1 MDIEKQTKV
10 LELIQV
16 LIEIIQQEANK
27 TNAKTKN
34 KTASNLIPGSFNMQ
48 RELSLIHNIGMTTYK
63 KG

>member
-34 KTASNLIPGSFNMQ
+34 KIA
-48 RELSLIHNIGMTTYK
+48 
-63 KG
+63 